1 MFGWEAFVNEVN
13 DDIDPLIKMALMH
26 YQFEAIHPFSDG
38 NGRTGR
44 ILNVLYLV
52 HKKLLHLPV
61 LYLSDYIIQNKSD
74 YYRLLKEITEKDAWL
89 EWISFMLD
97 AIAETSILT
106 LKKISEMLQL
116 KKDTLERMRNI
127 SQKIPAFEVNE
138 LIFSFPYIKIKT
150 IIDYRIAQRQAA
162 SNYLQVLVEMKIL
175 VPFKLGREVY
185 FINKALMELLTKG
198 VGINKD

>member
-1 MFGWEAFVNEVN
+1 
-13 DDIDPLIKMALMH
+13 
-26 YQFEAIHPFSDG
+26 
-38 NGRTGR
+38 
-44 ILNVLYLV
+44 
-52 HKKLLHLPV
+52 
-61 LYLSDYIIQNKSD
+61 
-74 YYRLLKEITEKDAWL
+74 
-89 EWISFMLD
+89 
-97 AIAETSILT
+97 
-106 LKKISEMLQL
+106 MLQL

>member
-1 MFGWEAFVNEVN
+1 
-13 DDIDPLIKMALMH
+13 
-26 YQFEAIHPFSDG
+26 
-38 NGRTGR
+38 
-44 ILNVLYLV
+44 
-52 HKKLLHLPV
+52 
-61 LYLSDYIIQNKSD
+61 
-74 YYRLLKEITEKDAWL
+74 
-89 EWISFMLD
+89 
-97 AIAETSILT
+97 
-106 LKKISEMLQL
+106 MLQL

-150 IIDYRIAQRQAA
+150 IIDYRIDQRQAA